1 MVRAVPYP
9 TTAPETATPPT
20 PLVARWQEYI
30 FFADLRGGRVR
41 CILVQV
47 SAWQRSHL
55 RARSTG
61 DRVITGMEE
70 KLAVVP
76 PIPSRRYMISPP
88 LPTDH
93 FSRAEQV
100 YHSMK
105 IDFAAGVFH
114 RSIEGADQGDGR
126 VDEGCRCA
134 SHPCDFPSPRAPTPS
149 WTHTRTP
156 THAPHR
162 TQTLSPLHSFTRQS
176 SQELL

>member
-1 MVRAVPYP
+1 M
-9 TTAPETATPPT
+9 
-20 PLVARWQEYI
+20 
-30 FFADLRGGRVR
+30 
-41 CILVQV
+41 
-47 SAWQRSHL
+47 

-134 SHPCDFPSPRAPTPS
+134 PLPSAYPSLRGSPPPGHTHGPQRTHRTGLKPCPLCIPSLGSRPRS
-149 WTHTRTP
+149 CCEGC
-156 THAPHR
+156 APHLPQGGSAGGSRCAASARDVR
-162 TQTLSPLHSFTRQS
+162 TSHALALSVAGTSRGL
-176 SQELL
+176 